1 MIKDEDDKFSN
12 QIILN
17 MKRMKRLIIG
27 IITLFTVV
35 ENYPVMA
42 AEIMPVN
49 QSDYIQAVIEAN
61 LMDKFPDGNFYEEMF
76 ITRGELA
83 EILVK
88 TFALDKRQINQT
100 KKDVFVADVPVNYW
114 AYQDIQTVLKTGVM
128 KGYRDNMFFPNHR
141 ITKAEGLAIFAQ
153 AYGVFQFPEKTVYE
167 ILSSYP
173 DANNIPQWARKGIAT
188 IIAEDFIKTDSEGNI
203 KPLEPMTRAD
213 IAYVLSRYLL
223 RRQRYPQ
230 MPLASS

>member
-1 MIKDEDDKFSN
+1 
-12 QIILN
+12 

>member
-1 MIKDEDDKFSN
+1 
-12 QIILN
+12 
-17 MKRMKRLIIG
+17 MKKLIIS

-35 ENYPVMA
+35 LQNYPAMA
-42 AEIMPVN
+42 AEVTPVN

-61 LMDKFPDGNFYEEMF
+61 LMNNFPDGNFYEEML

-88 TFALDKRQINQT
+88 TFALDKRQINKT
-100 KKDVFVADVPVNYW
+100 KKDIFIADVPVNYW

-128 KGYRDNMFFPNHR
+128 KGYRDSMFFPNQR

-153 AYGVFQFPEKTVYE
+153 AYGVFQFPSKTVYE

-188 IIAEDFIKTDSEGNI
+188 IIAEDFIKTDSQGNI

-223 RRQRYPQ
+223 RRQQYPQ
-230 MPLASS
+230 MPLLSS